1 MMRIACG
8 GREGVTVSY
17 LYHNESNVQVLM
29 READSIFKLP
39 LNHTP
44 TTLQTLRERYDELS
58 ARSDTLPYEF
68 NLQTPPGFDV
78 ETALKW
84 LPSGFFN
91 TPPEDLDTE
100 SPPRIEVNKVAF
112 QMALSGWQGYTH
124 DRLGVQLGSVSCQ
137 ACFRVLGL
145 WLFKSK
151 EVSEAGEEVEG
162 GLMNR
167 LNVVTEHRDY
177 CPWRN
182 PASQNGL
189 KATSTEA
196 SSALAGWQVVL
207 RVLKNDHYLR
217 HRGERHGDKTS
228 KEPLSS
234 DSISGSFEA
243 DVGEEDAKSREEKD
257 NERWARLRRVK
268 SLFDTKAG
276 KKLQKIVATEA
287 TGRSGI

>member
-1 MMRIACG
+1 M
-8 GREGVTVSY
+8 TVSY
-17 LYHNESNVQVLM
+17 LCHNESNVQVLM

-39 LNHTP
+39 LNHTL
-44 TTLQTLRERYDELS
+44 TTLQTLRERYDELYV
-58 ARSDTLPYEF
+58 RSDTLPYES

-91 TPPEDLDTE
+91 TPAEGPDAE
-100 SPPRIEVNKVAF
+100 SPTRIEVNKVAF

-167 LNVVTEHRDY
+167 LNIVTEHRDY

-182 PASQNGL
+182 AASQNGL
-189 KATSTEA
+189 KATSKEA

-217 HRGERHGDKTS
+217 HSGERHGDKIL
-228 KEPLSS
+228 KEHLSS
-234 DSISGSFEA
+234 DSISGPFGA
-243 DVGEEDAKSREEKD
+243 DVRQEDAKSREEKD

-276 KKLQKIVATEA
+276 KKLHKIVATEA
-287 TGRSGI
+287 RDHSGM